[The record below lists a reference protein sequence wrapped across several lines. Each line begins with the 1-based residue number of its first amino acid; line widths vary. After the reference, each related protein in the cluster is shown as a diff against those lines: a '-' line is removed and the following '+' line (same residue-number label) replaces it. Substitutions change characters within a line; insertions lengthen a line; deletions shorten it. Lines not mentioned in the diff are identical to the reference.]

1 MAGDGRAITEQ
12 RHGEHLLTGLVVA
25 ALIGGLS
32 VTDARAILEPGAE
45 LDPSAAAAI
54 TEEFAAQG
62 PVELRVGGLGGPL
75 RPTRVG
81 RPGGRPIRGL
91 PGVPA
96 APLGAEP
103 GGLVPGD
110 GLPDAGLVPDG
121 PAPTDFASLTPTPST
136 PGIPGVPALPGIP
149 GGTTPP
155 PVDEVF
161 PVDPAPAVPEPA
173 TWAMLMIGFLSA
185 GFMLRRRKTLVTAR

>member
-62 PVELRVGGLGGPL
+62 PVELRVGGLGTPG
-75 RPTRVG
+75 RPGGGFG
-81 RPGGRPIRGL
+81 RPGGRPVRGL
-91 PGVPA
+91 PGVPGAPVTA
-96 APLGAEP
+96 APGDIAPVAGA
-103 GGLVPGD
+103 
-110 GLPDAGLVPDG
+110 PDG
-121 PAPTDFASLTPTPST
+121 VPVVGNPAPTDFASLTPTPTT
-136 PGIPGVPALPGIP
+136 PGIPGIPGLPGIP

-161 PVDPAPAVPEPA
+161 PPAPAVPEPA
-173 TWAMLMIGFLSA
+173 TWAMLILGFLSA
-185 GFMLRRRKTLVTAR
+185 GFMLRRRKGAISAT